1 MLLLATSA
9 ALLAAWVVARFPQV
23 NPSSGR
29 GVTVALIGAT
39 AVLIGI
45 PYTVPV
51 VGVPLGAV
59 ATVFVVVLPA
69 LIYVFMTAA
78 WLMLYVRR
86 ALDPYLR

>member
-9 ALLAAWVVARFPQV
+9 AFLAAWVVARFPQV

-29 GVTVALIGAT
+29 GVTIALIGAT

-45 PYTVPV
+45 PYTIPV
-51 VGVPLGAV
+51 VGVPLGGL